1 MAKYVNEQAEK
12 ARVDYMA
19 GMKYKKIAEK
29 YNVSINTVKSWQK
42 RHQWS
47 KKSAHQTD
55 EKECTQYKKRGAP
68 YGSKNALGHG
78 APFGNKNALGNSG
91 GAPYGN
97 TYAVTHGL
105 FAKYLPPETL
115 EIADSISEI
124 SPLDMMWGNICI
136 KYATIIRAQKIMY
149 VNDKN
154 DMTER
159 TTMDGT
165 EATMYQYQEAWDKQA
180 SFMVAQSKA
189 MSTLTSMIKQYDELC
204 RSELATEEQRMRIEK
219 LKSDIELGKDRLE
232 FDKKRAGEDEAE
244 NDAVQ
249 FIDNIGS
256 DEDDTD

>member
-29 YNVSINTVKSWQK
+29 YNVSLSTVKSWATRYWKNKKVATTQHKSCNLNQK
-42 RHQWS
+42 VTT
-47 KKSAHQTD
+47 KKLQP
-55 EKECTQYKKRGAP
+55 KKKRGAQL
-68 YGSKNALGHG
+68 GNRNA
-78 APFGNKNALGNSG
+78 AGNSG
-91 GAPYGN
+91 GAPRGN
-97 TYAVTHGL
+97 NYAVTHGL
-105 FAKYLPPETL
+105 FAKYIPAETL
-115 EIADSISEI
+115 EIADEISEI
-124 SPLDMMWGNICI
+124 SPLDILWGNICI
-136 KYATIIRAQKIMY
+136 KYATIIRSQKIMY

-154 DMTER
+154 DMTKR
-159 TTMDGT
+159 VTMGGT
-165 EATMYQYQEAWDKQA
+165 EATMYQYQEAWEKQA
-180 SFMVAQSKA
+180 SLMVAQSKA